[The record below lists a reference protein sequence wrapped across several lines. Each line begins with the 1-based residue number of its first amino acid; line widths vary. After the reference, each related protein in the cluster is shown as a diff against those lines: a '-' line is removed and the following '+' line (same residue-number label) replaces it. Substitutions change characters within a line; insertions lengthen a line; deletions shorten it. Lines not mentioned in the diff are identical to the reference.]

1 MSHFQLLPAGW
12 TKAAMVG
19 VLATCGTFG
28 AFAQKTGGAG
38 SSGGSTGGTTTT
50 PTTPTRPSPPTGT
63 PSPTSPTPSIMDYQR
78 PIYLSGRVMMDDG
91 TAPPEPVVM
100 MLVCNGQPRPQGYS
114 DLKGRFSVSLGQNQ
128 SMFAD
133 ASLGNPNDAFGTGT
147 SQRSNAPG
155 GVRNGMSERE
165 LMGCEFKAD
174 LPGFRSDVVQLSG
187 RRILDSPELGTLVL
201 HRLANVQGFVFS
213 ATTGMAPKDAKK
225 AYEKGLDL
233 AKKKKYPEA
242 EAQLQKA
249 VEVYPKYAAAW
260 FELGNSLMAQKKNED
275 AQKAYEE
282 SVKSDSKFVKPH
294 LQLMQLS
301 LSSRNWQLISDRSD
315 TVLKL
320 DPYSYSQAWFINA
333 AAKYN
338 LKKMDEAE
346 KSAREAVKLD
356 PDHHN
361 PRSAQLLGTILADK
375 GDYPGALEQMKGYL
389 SFAPNAPDV
398 ETVRKQVA
406 ELERVA
412 GVKATAQGA
421 ATTPAQNKQ

>member
-12 TKAAMVG
+12 KKAVMVG
-19 VLATCGTFG
+19 LLTVCGTFG
-28 AFAQKTGGAG
+28 AFAQKTGGTG
-38 SSGGSTGGTTTT
+38 STGSTGGTTT
-50 PTTPTRPSPPTGT
+50 PTIPTRPSTTTGT
-63 PSPTSPTPSIMDYQR
+63 TNPTTSTTPSIMDYQR
-78 PIYLSGRVMMDDG
+78 PIYLSGRVMLDDG

-100 MLVCNGQPRPQGYS
+100 LLVCNGQPRPQGYS
-114 DLKGRFSVSLGQNQ
+114 DMKGRFSISLGQNQ
-128 SMFAD
+128 SMFTD
-133 ASLGNPNDAFGTGT
+133 ASIGNPNDAFGTGT
-147 SQRSNAPG
+147 SQKSSSPG

-225 AYEKGLDL
+225 AYEKGMDL
-233 AKKKKYPEA
+233 AKKKKYSEA

-282 SVKSDSKFVKPH
+282 SVKSDGKFLKPH
-294 LQLMQLS
+294 IQLMQLA
-301 LSSRNWQLISDRSD
+301 LSSRDWQLISDRSD

-398 ETVRKQVA
+398 ESVRKQVA

-421 ATTPAQNKQ
+421 PATPAQNK